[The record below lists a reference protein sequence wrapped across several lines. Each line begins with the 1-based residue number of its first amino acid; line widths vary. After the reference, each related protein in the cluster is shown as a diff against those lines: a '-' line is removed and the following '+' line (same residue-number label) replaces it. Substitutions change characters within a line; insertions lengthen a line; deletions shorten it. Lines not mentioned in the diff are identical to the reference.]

1 MRQFTVEPVPMPTIV
16 SGAMS
21 SSAASAARRFFAST
35 AAVMVRPSLIR
46 RVPETTVPASAAGT
60 VFEFDSAA
68 TFRDRRV
75 KAYFFL
81 AAFFLAFFFA
91 FAMLALQL
99 TG

>member
-1 MRQFTVEPVPMPTIV
+1 M
-16 SGAMS
+16 
-21 SSAASAARRFFAST
+21 
-35 AAVMVRPSLIR
+35 
-46 RVPETTVPASAAGT
+46 AGT

-68 TFRDRRV
+68 TSSGRRV

>member
-1 MRQFTVEPVPMPTIV
+1 M
-16 SGAMS
+16 
-21 SSAASAARRFFAST
+21 
-35 AAVMVRPSLIR
+35 
-46 RVPETTVPASAAGT
+46 AGT
-60 VFEFDSAA
+60 VLEFDSA
-68 TFRDRRV
+68 TTISGRRV

>member
-1 MRQFTVEPVPMPTIV
+1 MKQFTVEPVPTPSVAPRATC
-16 SGAMS
+16 SR
-21 SSAASAARRFFAST
+21 AASAARRFFAS
-35 AAVMVRPSLIR
+35 
-46 RVPETTVPASAAGT
+46 ASAIIA
-60 VFEFDSAA
+60 VPQKRLCPREPRAQYLEYDSAA
-68 TFRDRRV
+68 ASGRRV